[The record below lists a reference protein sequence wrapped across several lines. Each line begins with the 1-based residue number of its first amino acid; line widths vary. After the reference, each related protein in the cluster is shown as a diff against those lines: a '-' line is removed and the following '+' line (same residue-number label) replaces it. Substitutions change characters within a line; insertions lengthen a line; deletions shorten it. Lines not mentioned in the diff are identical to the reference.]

1 MLNLEKVANVLD
13 AAADH
18 LDAIEAEKVSSA
30 TAERQERI
38 DTLAAKYAD
47 ATGEE
52 MPDGIRAKLA
62 NSDKDVVEL
71 VNSMVEK
78 QAGEIE
84 ALGGPSS
91 LGDNNASTTVKEAAD
106 QADEHFL
113 TWINS

>member
-30 TAERQERI
+30 QAIRQERV
-38 DTLAAKYAD
+38 DELASKYAD

-52 MPDGIRAKLA
+52 MPDSIRAKLA

-71 VNSMVEK
+71 VTSMLEK
-78 QAGEIE
+78 QAGELE

-91 LGDNNASTTVKEAAD
+91 LNDNSASTTVKEAAD
-106 QADEHFL
+106 QAEDRFVA
-113 TWINS
+113 WINS